1 MSHYLPL
8 LFGSLLTLSSSSF
21 ASESTTALTHHP
33 AGITVLLLFIAAY
46 VCVIL
51 EEVTHI
57 KKSLP
62 VMLAAGL
69 IWIVIAVSWTGE
81 VHLIEEA
88 VKHYLM
94 EYAELL
100 LFLLAAMTY
109 VNAMTERGLFDAL
122 RVWLIGKGFGYRTL
136 FWLTGVFAFLLSPFL
151 DNLTTALILC
161 AVLMAV
167 GKDNPRFI
175 TLGAI
180 NIVVAANAG
189 GAFSPFGDITTLM
202 VWQKGLVEFSTF
214 FALFLP
220 SLVNF
225 VVPAFCMSLTLNNEK
240 PPAHTE
246 VMVLKRGAWTI
257 LGLFIITIIMAVC
270 FHSFLHLPPFLGM
283 MTGLA
288 LLKIFGYY
296 LNITHQRKPTDSDQ
310 YGSIGDIS
318 AFDSFKFVAQ
328 AEWDTLLFFFG
339 VIMCVGG
346 LGFVGYLELASNLLY
361 NGLGASTANVLI
373 GMLSAVVD
381 NIPIMVA
388 VLQMNPSMDTG
399 QWLLITLTAGVGG
412 SLLSVGSAAG
422 VAMMGQAKGYYTFF
436 SHLRWTWAIALGYVL
451 SIVCHFWLNNALFT
465 GITH

>member
-1 MSHYLPL
+1 MLKVLLGCASLALP
-8 LFGSLLTLSSSSF
+8 SLSYASSSSQNF
-21 ASESTTALTHHP
+21 TNHP
-33 AGITVLLLFIAAY
+33 IGFTVLAIFIFSY
-46 VCVIL
+46 ICVIF
-51 EEVTHI
+51 EEQTHI

-62 VMLAAGL
+62 VMLGAGL
-69 IWIVIAVSWTGE
+69 IWIVIAVNWHGDTHAVE
-81 VHLIEEA
+81 QA
-88 VKHYLM
+88 VKHYLL

-109 VNAMTERGLFDAL
+109 VNALSERGIFEAL
-122 RVWLIGKGFGYRTL
+122 RVWLIGKGFNYRTL
-136 FWLTGVFAFLLSPFL
+136 FWITGFCAFFLSPIL
-151 DNLTTALILC
+151 DNLTTALVLC
-161 AVLMAV
+161 AVLLAV
-167 GKDNPRFI
+167 GKDNPKFI
-175 TLGAI
+175 SLGAI

-202 VWQKGLVEFSTF
+202 VWQKGLVEFGKF

-225 VVPAFCMSLTLNNEK
+225 VVPAFCMSFAISTQT
-240 PPAHTE
+240 PPATKE
-246 VMVLKRGAWTI
+246 GSPLKRGAWAV
-257 LGLFIITIIMAVC
+257 LGLFMVTIAMAVS
-270 FHSFLHLPPFLGM
+270 FHSFLNLPPFLGM

-288 LLKIFGYY
+288 LLKFYGYY
-296 LNITHQRKPTDSDQ
+296 LSKTHQARDTDTSQ
-310 YGSIGDIS
+310 YGQVGDIG

-346 LGFVGYLELASNLLY
+346 LGFVGYLELASHLLY
-361 NGLGASTANVLI
+361 NDLGATTANILI

-388 VLQMNPSMDTG
+388 VLQMQPQMDIG
-399 QWLLITLTAGVGG
+399 QWLLVTLTAGVGG

-436 SHLRWTWAIALGYVL
+436 SHLKWSWAIALGYGL
-451 SIVCHFWLNNALFT
+451 SIACHFFINKALFT
-465 GITH
+465 G

>member
-1 MSHYLPL
+1 MKTIA
-8 LFGSLLTLSSSSF
+8 SLLLLLPSFSF
-21 ASESTTALTHHP
+21 ANTGQDLTNQP
-33 AGITVLLLFIAAY
+33 VGFMVLAIFVASY
-46 VCVIL
+46 VCVIF
-51 EEVTHI
+51 EEKTHI

-69 IWIVIAVSWTGE
+69 IWIVIAANWTGE
-81 VHLIEEA
+81 TDAVEQA
-88 VKHYLM
+88 VKHYLL
-94 EYAELL
+94 EYGELF

-109 VNAMTERGLFDAL
+109 VNAITERGIFEAL
-122 RVWLIGKGFGYRTL
+122 RVWLIGKGFNYRRL
-136 FWLTGVFAFLLSPFL
+136 FWLTGFCAFFLSPVL

-167 GKDNPRFI
+167 GKDNPKFI
-175 TLGAI
+175 SLGAI

-202 VWQKGLVEFSTF
+202 VWQKGLVEFWTF
-214 FALFLP
+214 FNLFLP

-225 VVPAFCMSLTLNNEK
+225 VVPAACMSFAISTDT
-240 PPAHTE
+240 PPASHE
-246 VMVLKRGAWTI
+246 PSPLKRGAWI
-257 LGLFIITIIMAVC
+257 VLGLFICTIILAVS

-288 LLKIFGYY
+288 LLKFYGYY
-296 LNITHQRKPTDSDQ
+296 LHQTHIKKASDQ
-310 YGSIGDIS
+310 AHYGNVGDVQ

-346 LGFVGYLELASNLLY
+346 LGFVGYLEAASHLMY
-361 NGLGASTANVLI
+361 GDLGASTANILI
-373 GMLSAVVD
+373 GLLSAVVD

-388 VLQMNPSMDTG
+388 VLQMNPDMNTG
-399 QWLLITLTAGVGG
+399 QWLLVTLTAGVGG

-436 SHLRWTWAIALGYVL
+436 SHLKWTWAVALGYVL
-451 SIVCHFWLNNALFT
+451 SIACHFVINKSLF
-465 GITH
+465 